1 MSKQMKNNM
10 RTRRNFIIEYELK
23 KQLLFKSLPLIK
35 RYLLDTRKPMKQT
48 SLLYMVCSDALK
60 SIRDIYH
67 YETIEYK
74 DAFFLCIALGS
85 FNSQI
90 NKDDNLR
97 NETILKIRN
106 QKLWDEDKVSTEMA
120 VFFSY
125 IFFNELYKDINI
137 DTARLLKA
145 KEPMSV
151 AYPALRK
158 EIITEWEKNIQMQE
172 KNAMVFEENNN
183 PRKRRRRSNI
193 KLTTYND
200 SEEGI
205 E

>member
-1 MSKQMKNNM
+1 
-10 RTRRNFIIEYELK
+10 
-23 KQLLFKSLPLIK
+23 
-35 RYLLDTRKPMKQT
+35 MKQT

>member
-1 MSKQMKNNM
+1 MKNNM

-48 SLLYMVCSDALK
+48 SLLYMVCSDTLK

>member
-1 MSKQMKNNM
+1 MKNNM

-158 EIITEWEKNIQMQE
+158 EIISEWEKNIQMQE

>member
-1 MSKQMKNNM
+1 MKNNM